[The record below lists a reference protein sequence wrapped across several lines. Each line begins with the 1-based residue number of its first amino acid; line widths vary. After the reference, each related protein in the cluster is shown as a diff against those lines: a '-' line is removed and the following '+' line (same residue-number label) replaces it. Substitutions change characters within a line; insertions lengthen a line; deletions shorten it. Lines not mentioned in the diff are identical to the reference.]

1 MREISYLNV
10 NGPVRSA
17 QSPAGSK
24 FGPRGEGR
32 VVVCGPRR
40 ELKRGAGLEFS
51 DSSRVEG
58 TPVIA
63 VKRRGIWPALG
74 LIFVAP
80 LVAEFLLGNLPIK
93 LLPALIVLAPMY
105 GGGALLIRELVRRTG
120 RGWPSI
126 LLLGMAYGIFE
137 EAYTTQS
144 LFNPNYLKLNLGLLT
159 PAYIPSLGIGAWWTL
174 WMLMVHGIWSISTP
188 IALVEA
194 CVPDRARTPWLG
206 RVGLTV
212 VVAVFLFGAASN
224 TAIGYKQDHY
234 LASMAQF
241 SGAAAAIA
249 LLVILAFTMRV
260 KRRDDAGRV
269 APSAWILGAVALV
282 FASAAMLV
290 PMQWGWGA
298 VAALLALD
306 AGMLA
311 VVMVWMRMGSM
322 TLMHQLALGA
332 GAALAY
338 GWHAFLQH
346 PAVGNLDA
354 SVRVGNAIFLAGAI
368 GLIWF
373 GARRVKA
380 TSGPIHDE
388 D

>member
-1 MREISYLNV
+1 MTV
-10 NGPVRSA
+10 A
-17 QSPAGSK
+17 A
-24 FGPRGEGR
+24 
-32 VVVCGPRR
+32 
-40 ELKRGAGLEFS
+40 
-51 DSSRVEG
+51 
-58 TPVIA
+58 
-63 VKRRGIWPALG
+63 KRRGIWPALG
-74 LIFVAP
+74 LLFTAP

-105 GGGALLIRELVRRTG
+105 GGGALLIREVVRRTG

-144 LFNPNYLKLNLGLLT
+144 LFNPNYLKLNLGLLA
-159 PAYIPSLGIGAWWTL
+159 PAYIPSLGMGAWWTL
-174 WMLMVHGIWSISTP
+174 WMLMVHGLWSISTP

-206 RVGLTV
+206 RVGLAI
-212 VVAVFLFGAASN
+212 VVAVFLFGAVSN

-234 LASMAQF
+234 MASAAQF
-241 SGAAAAIA
+241 GGAAVAIV
-249 LLVILAFTMRV
+249 LLAILAFMIPVMR
-260 KRRDDAGRV
+260 RYAAFRV
-269 APSAWILGAVALV
+269 APSAWILGAIALA

-290 PMQWGWGA
+290 PMHWGWGA
-298 VAALLALD
+298 VAALLGLD
-306 AGMLA
+306 AGMLL
-311 VVMVWMRMGSM
+311 VVLLWMRMGAM

-354 SVRVGNAIFLAGAI
+354 SVRVGNAIFLAGAV
-368 GLIWF
+368 GLIVF
-373 GARRVKA
+373 AGRRITKMNVPG
-380 TSGPIHDE
+380 T
-388 D
+388 